1 MSLIEKKKKKIP
13 DYYPTMF
20 LDGYKP
26 YEILYALHKSMREDF
41 IEDDSVDGLVINSR
55 IEVNNE

>member
-1 MSLIEKKKKKIP
+1 MTLVDCATRKIP